1 MCLNK
6 RLKPRRIA
14 GDLICHDGS
23 DGTIPKHRQDDVA
36 THSSLGLVNTSAMI
50 TTGNPSWRHCIS
62 HVCTRQLQIE
72 VVNVNNES
80 PMRSIVFFLGL
91 LDKNPLLWRNY
102 VDHFL
107 HSSMFF
113 AVSPQNSIQIRFTGL
128 IKWRESPSYSQ
139 ITPIPTAMAFTAHL
153 PLWESITTHSYPHSS
168 DLSCTPAFMGV
179 YHKSQLTPIP
189 TAVTLAAHLP
199 LWESITSHNSL
210 LSPQQW
216 P

>member
-50 TTGNPSWRHCIS
+50 TTGNPSWRHCFS

-80 PMRSIVFFLGL
+80 PMRSIGVFFRSFRQKSATLKKLCGPFL
-91 LDKNPLLWRNY
+91 TLFHVLRCFTTKFNSNPIHR
-102 VDHFL
+102 
-107 HSSMFF
+107 
-113 AVSPQNSIQIRFTGL
+113 
-128 IKWRESPSYSQ
+128 
-139 ITPIPTAMAFTAHL
+139 AHKVRRK
-153 PLWESITTHSYPHSS
+153 PLVLTTHTYPHSN
-168 DLSCTPAFMGV
+168 DLYCSPAFMGV
-179 YHKSQLTPIP
+179 YHN
-189 TAVTLAAHLP
+189 
-199 LWESITSHNSL
+199 SH